1 MRIDVD
7 EGDLRRIIREELAR
21 MFVSAGLARRH
32 SLQTPCA
39 FCKAGVAQICEHYED
54 GAERD
59 ARTPPRGGVT

>member
-21 MFVSAGLARRH
+21 MFASAGLARRH

-39 FCKAGVAQICEHYED
+39 FCKADIARPCEHYED

-59 ARTPPRGGVT
+59 ARPSPRGALR